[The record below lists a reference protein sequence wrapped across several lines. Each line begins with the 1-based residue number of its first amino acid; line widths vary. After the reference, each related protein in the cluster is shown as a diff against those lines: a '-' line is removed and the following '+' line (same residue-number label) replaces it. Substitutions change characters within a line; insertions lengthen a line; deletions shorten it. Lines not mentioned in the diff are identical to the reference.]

1 MPALEQDPVWGCGQK
16 QLSLDRI
23 ETQKQDV
30 PSADPLNPAS
40 EEDRSFGGTV
50 QFL

>member
-1 MPALEQDPVWGCGQK
+1 MPALEQDPVRGCGQK

-23 ETQKQDV
+23 EAQKQNV
-30 PSADPLNPAS
+30 PSADPLNPAA
-40 EEDRSFGGTV
+40 EEDRSFWGAV